1 MAKAKVEL
9 KHRRVLKIMSNDIVP
24 RQEAMMQ
31 EGYSESYSRNGHIAE
46 TDSWQ
51 ELMKNY
57 LPDQLLAK
65 RHKELLNKRE
75 VVKEYSHERGEYVQK
90 VIDQPETQA
99 VSKGL
104 DMAYRL
110 KKHYL
115 QGEGEGNKTLIINI
129 SGETAIRYGI
139 NERIILNTN
148 TESSSPRPA

>member
-1 MAKAKVEL
+1 
-9 KHRRVLKIMSNDIVP
+9 
-24 RQEAMMQ
+24 
-31 EGYSESYSRNGHIAE
+31 
-46 TDSWQ
+46 
-51 ELMKNY
+51 MKN
-57 LPDQLLAK
+57 LRVQVPDQLLAK